1 MSAKDEKK
9 RVMITLNNDVF
20 EKLERLSKET
30 GLSKSSLITLWID
43 EQKRHKKVATGMA
56 TNFN

>member
-30 GLSKSSLITLWID
+30 GLSKSSLITLWIN
-43 EQKRHKKVATGMA
+43 EQKKA
-56 TNFN
+56 

>member
-30 GLSKSSLITLWID
+30 GLSKSSLITLWIN
-43 EQKRHKKVATGMA
+43 KKKKA
-56 TNFN
+56 

>member
-1 MSAKDEKK
+1 MSAKDEK

-30 GLSKSSLITLWID
+30 GLSKSSLITLWIN
-43 EQKRHKKVATGMA
+43 EQKGIKKVATGMA

>member
-1 MSAKDEKK
+1 MSEKKKKK

-30 GLSKSSLITLWID
+30 GLSKSSLITLWIN
-43 EQKRHKKVATGMA
+43 EQKKA
-56 TNFN
+56 

>member
-30 GLSKSSLITLWID
+30 GLSKSSLITLWIN
-43 EQKRHKKVATGMA
+43 EQKRHKKSRHWHGDE
-56 TNFN
+56 F

>member
-30 GLSKSSLITLWID
+30 VLSKSSLITLWIN
-43 EQKRHKKVATGMA
+43 EQKKA
-56 TNFN
+56 